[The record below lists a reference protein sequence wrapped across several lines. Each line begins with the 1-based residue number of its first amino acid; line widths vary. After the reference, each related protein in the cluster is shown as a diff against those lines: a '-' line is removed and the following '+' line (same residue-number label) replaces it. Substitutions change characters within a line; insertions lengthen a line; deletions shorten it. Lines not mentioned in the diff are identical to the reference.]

1 MKVWKNITLN
11 LPEHDLSLVSEQ
23 LSDLDIASITI
34 KDKRNEIESDWF
46 EDTENPTTL
55 NGDTHNIVLLIHGDT
70 IVNDLLS
77 KIRLKLNLDYSPDYT
92 EEIFED
98 KDWTTY
104 TQSQFSAIQISE
116 SLRIVPPWGAHSPFD
131 GESII
136 IQPGSGFGTGT
147 HPTTQLCL
155 KWMES
160 NVKGGES
167 VLDYGCGSGIL
178 SITAT
183 KLGAGSVKGIEI
195 DPQAIHNA
203 NRNNELN
210 QTTIPFIHA
219 DNYKPKEKYQI
230 VIANIL
236 LSVLIRLASKL
247 SDITGK
253 KLVLSGILENQT
265 SEIQEAFDPWIQLKL
280 KDEMDGWVLLE
291 GSL

>member
-55 NGDTHNIVLLIHGDT
+55 NGDTHNIVLLIHGET

-92 EEIFED
+92 EDIFED

-104 TQSQFSAIQISE
+104 TQSQFSA
-116 SLRIVPPWGAHSPFD
+116 
-131 GESII
+131 
-136 IQPGSGFGTGT
+136 
-147 HPTTQLCL
+147 
-155 KWMES
+155 
-160 NVKGGES
+160 
-167 VLDYGCGSGIL
+167 IL

>member
-11 LPEHDLSLVSEQ
+11 LPGHDLSLVSEQ

-46 EDTENPTTL
+46 EDPENPTTL
-55 NGDTHNIVLLIHGDT
+55 NGDTHDIVLLIHGDT
-70 IVNDLLS
+70 NVNDLLS
-77 KIRLKLNLDYSPDYT
+77 KIQLKLNLDYSPDYT

-98 KDWTTY
+98 KDWATY

-116 SLRIVPPWGAHSPFD
+116 SLRIVSPWETDSPFD

-155 KWMES
+155 KWLES

-167 VLDYGCGSGIL
+167 VMDYGCGSGIL
-178 SITAT
+178 SIAAT
-183 KLGAGSVKGIEI
+183 KLGAGNVKGIEI

-291 GSL
+291 GSI